1 MQGNSPLPST
11 ERNTMAER
19 LCRLDIRISTQD
31 KILLKRRCDEFGMTQ
46 TDYMRMLINLPLRMV
61 DEGMEEQSDL
71 FVIDRWGVSRI
82 AGQIRRLGYLYNQS
96 THALNSIAYYLKRDE
111 ADSLD
116 ALDALK
122 NATEKLEA
130 VDAGV
135 RAICKQLNSLV
146 GKRFG
151 YELFEP
157 SRCFDSADS
166 KKNRELS

>member
-1 MQGNSPLPST
+1 MRGNAPLPST
-11 ERNTMAER
+11 ERKTMTER
-19 LCRLDIRISTQD
+19 LCRLDIRISPQD
-31 KILLKRRCDEFGMTQ
+31 KLLLKRRCDEFGMTQ

-71 FVIDRWGVSRI
+71 FVIDHWGARKI

-116 ALDALK
+116 AHDALK

-135 RAICKQLNSLV
+135 QAICKQLNSLV

-151 YELFEP
+151 YELFE
-157 SRCFDSADS
+157 SNKFAKDIRITD
-166 KKNRELS
+166 

>member
-1 MQGNSPLPST
+1 MTKQ
-11 ERNTMAER
+11 
-19 LCRLDIRISTQD
+19 LCRLDIRISPQD
-31 KILLKRRCDEFGMTQ
+31 KALLKRRCEEFGMTQ

-71 FVIDRWGVSRI
+71 FVIDRWGARKI

-116 ALDALK
+116 AYDALK
-122 NATEKLEA
+122 NASEKLEA

-135 RAICKQLNSLV
+135 QAICKQLNSLV

-151 YELFEP
+151 YELFE
-157 SRCFDSADS
+157 S
-166 KKNRELS
+166 NRYQDPHHMQGHKCQNKDTKTSW